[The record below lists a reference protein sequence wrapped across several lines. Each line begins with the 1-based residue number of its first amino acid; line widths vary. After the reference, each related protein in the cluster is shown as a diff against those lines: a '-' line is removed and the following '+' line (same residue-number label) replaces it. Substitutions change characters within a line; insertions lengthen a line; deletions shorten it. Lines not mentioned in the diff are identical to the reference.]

1 MHPFLTRG
9 EAAFGKP
16 VCRLGLAARGGS
28 LLDANDVA
36 EALKRGVNFLN
47 WPARAEG
54 PREAEAFGTAIA
66 SLGPRRED
74 VVVCIQL
81 AARGAKQAADELRWT
96 LRTLDTDYVDVVTFY
111 YVEHHEEWKAIIAPG
126 GALEYCRKA
135 QADGLIRRIGLTS
148 HQRPL
153 AAEMAASGLL
163 DVLMIRY
170 NAAHRGAE
178 QVIFPV
184 TAARSIPVIAYT
196 ALRWRALL
204 RPTPDDPPGFEV
216 PPAASWYRYVLQR
229 EAVAVVLAAPHDRAE
244 LLETLDVMQAAGP
257 LDADEYER
265 LADHG
270 ARVRSHAGTFP

>member
-9 EAAFGKP
+9 ESAFGKQ

-28 LLDANDVA
+28 RLVADDLLAAV
-36 EALKRGVNFLN
+36 ERGVNFLN
-47 WPARAEG
+47 WPARSEG
-54 PREAEAFGTAIA
+54 PREAEEFGAAIA
-66 SLGPRRED
+66 SLGPLREN

-81 AARGAKQAADELRWT
+81 AARGAKQAADELRWVLKT
-96 LRTLDTDYVDVVTFY
+96 LQTDYVDVATFY
-111 YVEHHEEWKAIIAPG
+111 YVEHVEEWNAIIAPG
-126 GALEYCRKA
+126 GAMEYCRAAK
-135 QADGLIRRIGLTS
+135 ADGLVRRIGLTS

-163 DVLMIRY
+163 DALMIRY

-178 QVIFPV
+178 QDIFPV
-184 TAARSIPVIAYT
+184 TDARSIPVIAYT

-216 PPAASWYRYVLQR
+216 PCAVGWYRFVL
-229 EAVAVVLAAPHDRAE
+229 ESDSVAVVLAAPNDRAE
-244 LLETLDVMQAAGP
+244 LLEDLEMLTVAGP
-257 LDADEYER
+257 LEPAEYER

-270 ARVRSHAGTFP
+270 ARVRRHAGAFP